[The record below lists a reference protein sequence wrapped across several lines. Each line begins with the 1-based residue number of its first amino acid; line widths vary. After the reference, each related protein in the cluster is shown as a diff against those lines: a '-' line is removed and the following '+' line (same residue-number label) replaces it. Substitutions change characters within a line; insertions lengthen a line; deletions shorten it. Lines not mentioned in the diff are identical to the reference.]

1 MEETVK
7 WSAPVYTVN
16 GKNVIGLGAFKNHF
30 GIWFFNG
37 VFLKD
42 EQKLLV
48 NAQEGKTD
56 ALRQIRFTSIDDI
69 DKNAVLQYVIEAV
82 KNQKEGKEITP
93 DRTKKETVIPVNL
106 KQELDNDLLYLR
118 LLKPSSPSKQRNIVS
133 IYKVRNKMQQN

>member
-1 MEETVK
+1 M
-7 WSAPVYTVN
+7 
-16 GKNVIGLGAFKNHF
+16 
-30 GIWFFNG
+30 
-37 VFLKD
+37 
-42 EQKLLV
+42 V